1 MNKMKNHI
9 TKILLMA
16 LVAVLALSCADKTPT
31 PEPIW
36 NGATAVVYANIG
48 DLHSKSGIAD
58 MNLDKL
64 EKELDSLGSE
74 HKKEVTILKNIMRN
88 PKTSGFNLDKP
99 IYIAFGEYIDDVN
112 KYSAIASIDVE
123 SAPAID
129 DFFKTMADDFDDANL
144 QIEGNKRII
153 TIDAEGVII
162 GYDDKRLVVIGSQDK
177 ECDLRSVL
185 LKHMKYAPADLS
197 RFVGYD
203 VALYFDINKS
213 YGLANSSYKED
224 SEDEADEVNL
234 SEYFSENATMVTG
247 LSFDQ
252 GSLSYSVNVA
262 GVSEEV
268 SRLFKKANG
277 QGLSRLTPSPIA
289 LLNVGVNGE
298 AFAELANIAIDTAM
312 KSMGGSSNEFSIYKN
327 VALGVIASISGDLLF
342 ALTDADGTISEDA
355 LGDKRIL
362 FTSADA
368 LFAAEVTD
376 DYIMKNIDTYAG
388 NFLTKQKSG
397 YSIEAFGNRL
407 TIAQEDDLFY
417 VGVNNDGSIKKE
429 SAADQEWFNNV
440 IGSYLFAMVD
450 FDRLFKSGYGKT
462 ALKVIL
468 NSINNPTDIDNA
480 KRLISSID
488 KTYITISGKDDTMR
502 GELMIVTRNKLKN
515 SLRNIVELY
524 YDIAFN

>member
-9 TKILLMA
+9 NKILLMA

-36 NGATAVVYANIG
+36 NEATAVFYANIG
-48 DLHSKSGIAD
+48 DLHSKSGVAQMD
-58 MNLDKL
+58 LSKL
-64 EKELDSLGSE
+64 EQKLDEAGKNHE
-74 HKKEVTILKNIMRN
+74 REVAIIKGVVRN
-88 PKTSGFNLDKP
+88 PQTSGFNLDKP
-99 IYIAFGEYIDDVN
+99 IYVAFGEYIDDVN
-112 KYSAIASIDVE
+112 KYNAIASVEVE
-123 SAPAID
+123 SATAVD
-129 DFFKTMADDFDDANL
+129 DFFKTLAEDFDGANL
-144 QIEGNKRII
+144 KVEGNKRII
-153 TIDAEGVII
+153 SIDADGVII
-162 GYDDKRLVVIGSQDK
+162 GYDDRRLVVIGSEDK

-213 YGLANSSYKED
+213 YDLANSSDKEE
-224 SEDEADEVNL
+224 SEDEIDEIDL
-234 SEYFSENATMVTG
+234 SEYFSENATVVTG

-252 GSLSYSVNVA
+252 GCLSYSANVA

-268 SRLFKKANG
+268 SRLFKEANG

-407 TIAQEDDLFY
+407 TIAQEENLFY

-429 SAADQEWFNNV
+429 SAADQEWFTNV
-440 IGSYLFAMVD
+440 IGSYIFAMVD
-450 FDRLFKSGYGKT
+450 FDRLFKSGYGRT

-468 NSINNPTDIDNA
+468 NNITNPTDIDNA

-488 KTYITISGKDDTMR
+488 RTYITLSGKDDTMR
-502 GELMIVTRNKLKN
+502 GELMIVTRNKSKN

>member
-1 MNKMKNHI
+1 MKNHI

-36 NGATAVVYANIG
+36 NGATAVFYANIG
-48 DLHSKSGIAD
+48 ELHSKSGIAD

-112 KYSAIASIDVE
+112 KYNAIASAEVE
-123 SAPAID
+123 SATAVD
-129 DFFKTMADDFDDANL
+129 DFFKTLAEDFDGANL
-144 QIEGNKRII
+144 KVEGNKRII
-153 TIDAEGVII
+153 SIDADGVII
-162 GYDDKRLVVIGSQDK
+162 GYDDKRLVVIGSED
-177 ECDLRSVL
+177 EACDLHSVL

-203 VALYFDINKS
+203 VALYFDVNKT
-213 YGLANSSYKED
+213 YDLAYSLNKKE
-224 SEDEADEVNL
+224 SEENTDEVDL
-234 SEYFSENATMVTG
+234 SKYFGKDATLVTG

-252 GSLSYSVNVA
+252 GSLSYSANVA
-262 GVSEEV
+262 GVSEEI
-268 SRLFKKANG
+268 SRLFKEANG

-298 AFAELANIAIDTAM
+298 AFAELANVAIDTAM

-327 VALGVIASISGDLLF
+327 VALGVIASISGDLMF

-407 TIAQEDDLFY
+407 TIAQEENLFY
-417 VGVNNDGSIKKE
+417 VGVNNDGNIKKE

-450 FDRLFKSGYGKT
+450 FDRLFKSGYGRT
-462 ALKVIL
+462 ALRVVL
-468 NSINNPTDIDNA
+468 DSIKNPAEIEGA
-480 KRLISSID
+480 KKLISSID
-488 KTYITISGKDDTMR
+488 KTYISVSGSDDTMR
-502 GELMIVTRNKLKN
+502 GEIMIVTRNKSKN
-515 SLRNIVELY
+515 ALQNIIELY
-524 YDIAFN
+524 YDLAFN